1 MPDLYGLVFVP
12 KYQKPV
18 MKINTTLKNLC
29 FALMLTATI
38 TGCGSGDKKADSST
52 DTVAT
57 TTEITSEQPAS
68 STETFKD
75 FDWSTVPQSNAEIGA
90 FPFLTAPLGFII
102 TDKGRSNESKTGY
115 SELKDFNKLIMFTG
129 DSFYNAEGKV
139 GKLVFKMKEENANWN
154 QYGFDSSIDKYMESI
169 GAKLIGKLKITQAQK
184 EFLGKEDD
192 MAIYN
197 HMVGDPYN
205 DPIRMYALNHRKG
218 KIMFQVFSNSASGE
232 VGVVELDAFE
242 QTIKAPTAVQ
252 MKKDIDANG
261 KAILNI
267 NFDTDKST
275 LKPEGQKVVDEILN
289 LMKGNADLKIAIEGH
304 TDNAGS
310 GDHNKKLSTDRANT
324 ILKFLT
330 GKGIAASRLTA
341 AGFGAE
347 RPLVAND
354 SEANMAKN
362 RRVELVKK

>member
-1 MPDLYGLVFVP
+1 
-12 KYQKPV
+12 
-18 MKINTTLKNLC
+18 MKTNTTPVKLL
-29 FALMLTATI
+29 FALSLTAAL
-38 TGCGSGDKKADSST
+38 TGCGSGDKQQEDTSDTIAANTEVPAD
-52 DTVAT
+52 
-57 TTEITSEQPAS
+57 QPAG

-75 FDWSTVPQSNAEIGA
+75 FNWSTVPQSNSEIGA
-90 FPFLTAPLGFII
+90 FPYLTAPAGFYVQQGDSY
-102 TDKGRSNESKTGY
+102 TPSKTGY
-115 SELKDFNKLIMFTG
+115 SHFKDFNKLIIYTG
-129 DSFYNAEGKV
+129 SSFYNAEGKV
-139 GKLVFKMKEENANWN
+139 AELKFKMKGEDTDWN
-154 QYGFDSSIDKYMESI
+154 QYSFDSSVDKYLQSI
-169 GAKLIGKLKITQAQK
+169 GAKLLGKLKISNEQK
-184 EFLGKEDD
+184 DFLNKDDD

-197 HMVGDPYN
+197 HIVGDPYN
-205 DPIRMYALNHRKG
+205 EPVRFYALNHAKG

-232 VGVVELDAFE
+232 VGVVELAAFE

-275 LKPEGQKVVDEILN
+275 LQPEGQKVVDEILS

-330 GKGIAASRLTA
+330 INGITASRLTA

-347 RPLVAND
+347 RPLVANN